1 MMKICNTYKTLVFI
15 VVTCFAITCVS
26 AQEKTPSGKPNRF
39 VPYSISEHIN
49 SSYSEVN
56 PVFSKDGATVYF
68 SRIDHPENHY
78 GNFRSQDIWCS
89 ELGDDGQWGE
99 PYRLDVPFN
108 RNRYNAIYSIT
119 ADGDFLVSGI
129 YNKGG
134 KYKKRGLSFVHK
146 TESSWSLPERLRI
159 PKTSKKDRG
168 LVSTAYLS
176 KDGEEILFSYT
187 SGWQQAYNSK
197 IRYSYKKENGHWKTP
212 KVIKNKELS
221 RGFRSVETPF
231 LSDDGTTL
239 YFSSYGSKKYNEYKN
254 DIYKMSRSGKSLAKW
269 SDIEKVDEVIN
280 TSYWENYFKLFNEDN
295 WAVFTK
301 ADVGDDADI
310 FIVKLREPKP
320 YVDLHGIVKLDNLPL
335 GERFEI
341 MINGQ
346 LVDSVR
352 IDRKTSSYAVQLP
365 LGMKYELQAKAKDK
379 EAKIE
384 SIDATEE
391 LEYLPMEM
399 DLELSLLPFL
409 DLSGEVT
416 VYGEL
421 IGEDFEILIDGQ
433 SVDSVK
439 IDTLNSTY
447 SVKLPLGR
455 QYELEVRFG
464 NYIPEK
470 TIVDVTAETRQVRTI
485 QNLKMTTIPYV
496 DITGQLFNSKTNIII
511 PQTSYPKVF
520 INGLEVDSLR
530 IGVDGYQVRLPWGSK
545 YVFHIVIDDF
555 APIPV
560 IIDLVNDKNYRKI
573 KQDLFASPLEKYAT
587 LTGKVINMKTKL
599 SLTDPYK
606 IEVNGAVSTTGNID
620 VNEGSYE
627 VRLSLGQNA
636 IVTAISDKY
645 FPISEVIDL
654 SNETENVKVLKD
666 LYVMPLEVGEGI
678 LLNNIIFETG
688 STNLKPESF
697 SDIDRVV
704 DLMRLVSTLKIEIQG
719 HTDSSGKDAFNLALS
734 NSRARSVVDYIRGKG
749 LGENRVKYKGLG
761 EADPV
766 ASNLTAEG
774 RAKNRRVEF
783 VILER

>member
-1 MMKICNTYKTLVFI
+1 MIAVF
-15 VVTCFAITCVS
+15 S
-26 AQEKTPSGKPNRF
+26 QEKTPSGKLNRF
-39 VPYSISEHIN
+39 IPYSISDRIN
-49 SSYSEVN
+49 TSYHEVN
-56 PVFSKDGATVYF
+56 PVFSPDGMKVYF

-78 GNFRSQDIWCS
+78 GSFRSQDIWCS
-89 ELGDDGQWGE
+89 DLGEDGQWGE
-99 PYRLDVPFN
+99 PYRLDVLFN
-108 RNRYNAIYSIT
+108 KSRYNAIYSVT
-119 ADGDFLVSGI
+119 NEGKYLVSGI
-129 YNKGG
+129 YTKSG
-134 KYKKRGLSFVHK
+134 KYKKRGLSVVIK
-146 TESSWSLPERLRI
+146 TINEWSM
-159 PKTSKKDRG
+159 PKLVKMPKISRKDRG
-168 LVSTAYLS
+168 LVSTAYMS
-176 KDGEEILFSYT
+176 KDGKEMLLSYT
-187 SGWQQAYNSK
+187 FGWQQTINPK
-197 IRYSYKKENGHWKTP
+197 IRYSHKKENGRWKTP
-212 KVIKNKELS
+212 KVIKNKEL
-221 RGFRSVETPF
+221 RKGFRSVETPF
-231 LSDDGTTL
+231 LSGDGTTL
-239 YFSSYGSKKYNEYKN
+239 YFSSYGSKKHNEYKN

-269 SDIEKVDEVIN
+269 SNIEKVDEVIN

-320 YVDLHGIVKLDNLPL
+320 YVDLRGIVKLDNLPL
-335 GERFEI
+335 SEKFEI

-346 LVDSVR
+346 VVDSVR

-365 LGMKYELQAKAKDK
+365 LGMKYELQAKAKEK

-384 SIDATEE
+384 TIDATEE

-409 DLSGEVT
+409 DLSGVVT

-421 IGEDFEILIDGQ
+421 IGTDFEILIDGQ

-447 SVKLPLGR
+447 SVKLPLSR
-455 QYELEVRFG
+455 QYELEVRSG
-464 NYIPEK
+464 NYIPERV
-470 TIVDVTAETRQVRTI
+470 IVDVTAETRQVRTI

-496 DITGQLFNSKTNIII
+496 DITGQLFNAETNMII
-511 PQTSYPKVF
+511 PQTSHPKMF
-520 INGLEVDSLR
+520 INSIEVDSVKL
-530 IGVDGYQVRLPWGSK
+530 GVNGYQVRLPWGSK
-545 YVFHIVIDDF
+545 YVLHIVADDF
-555 APIPV
+555 APIPI
-560 IIDLVNDKNYRKI
+560 IIDLINDKNYRKI
-573 KQDLFASPLEKYAT
+573 NQDLSASPLAKYAT

-599 SLTDPYK
+599 PLTDPYK
-606 IEVNGAVSTTGNID
+606 IEVNGAVSTTSTID
-620 VNEGSYE
+620 ANVGSYE

-654 SNETENVKVLKD
+654 TNEIESLKVLKD
-666 LYVMPLEVGEGI
+666 LMVMPLEVGEGI

-697 SDIDRVV
+697 SDIDRVI

-719 HTDSSGKDAFNLALS
+719 YTDSSGKDAFNLALS
-734 NSRARSVVDYIRGKG
+734 KSRARSVVEYIRGKG
-749 LGENRVKYKGLG
+749 LGESRVTYKGYG

-766 ASNLTAEG
+766 ASNLTADG
-774 RAKNRRVEF
+774 RARNRRVEF